1 MQSVNHDLI
10 YGAAYTIVG
19 FTGGICD
26 ARKTHNIPNWLTFP
40 AIPIGIIA
48 HGVLDGDR
56 GLVSACI
63 ALGLMFLIM
72 LPIILRRGMGMGD
85 LKLLLATS
93 TFAGTQRFLW
103 VLCFSALIALIFGT
117 AIAVYSGYFKKSL
130 RNLVALFTHIKHEP
144 LSPHPELNIDNPDV
158 PKFPFGIAVAL
169 GCLVSV
175 LYSGVIA

>member
-1 MQSVNHDLI
+1 MHGLNHDLI
-10 YGAAYTIVG
+10 YGTSFTIVG
-19 FTGGICD
+19 FIGGICD
-26 ARKTHNIPNWLTFP
+26 ARKLHTIPNWLTFP
-40 AIPIGIIA
+40 AMLAGIIT
-48 HGVLDGDR
+48 HGVLDGEK
-56 GLVSACI
+56 GLVSAGI

-93 TFAGTQRFLW
+93 AFAGTQRFLW
-103 VLCFSALIALIFGT
+103 VLCFSALVALVLGSAV
-117 AIAVYSGYFKKSL
+117 AIYLGSFKRSL
-130 RNLVALFTHIKHEP
+130 RNVFVLFGHMSHNP

-169 GCLVSV
+169 GCLVTV

>member
-1 MQSVNHDLI
+1 MHDLNHDLI
-10 YGAAYTIVG
+10 YGTAFTIVG
-19 FTGGICD
+19 FIGGICD
-26 ARKTHNIPNWLTFP
+26 ARKLHNIPNWLTFP
-40 AIPIGIIA
+40 AMLAGVIT
-48 HGVLDGDR
+48 HGVLDGEK
-56 GLVSACI
+56 GLVSAGI

-93 TFAGTQRFLW
+93 AFAGTERFLW
-103 VLCFSALIALIFGT
+103 VLSFSALVALVLGS
-117 AIAVYSGYFKKSL
+117 AVAVYSGYFRASL
-130 RNLVALFTHIKHEP
+130 RNVFALFRHMRYKP

-169 GCLVSV
+169 GCLITV